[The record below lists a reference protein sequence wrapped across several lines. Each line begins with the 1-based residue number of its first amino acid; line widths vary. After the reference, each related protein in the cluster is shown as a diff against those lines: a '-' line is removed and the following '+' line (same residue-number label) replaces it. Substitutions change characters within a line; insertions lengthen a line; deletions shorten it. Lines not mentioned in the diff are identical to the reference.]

1 MEKEIVFCEILIE
14 KSKYEIEKK
23 GYKGNSKER
32 TQLNA
37 YPSMGI

>member
-1 MEKEIVFCEILIE
+1 MEKEIVICEILIE
-14 KSKYEIEKK
+14 KSKNEFEKK
-23 GYKGNSKER
+23 EYKGNSKER